1 MASSASCKFPVIFR
15 VRRKIFRS
23 YLVTSS
29 SNADTSP
36 RFAAA
41 TNAGSSFRTTDDGK
55 RCALG
60 AFTWVR
66 FWLLHRLQD
75 TKVPRIVAK
84 YWRFLSPYGIRC
96 GQSPKDSEMLG
107 HACVNETRFQRRMR

>member
-1 MASSASCKFPVIFR
+1 MASSASCIFPVMFR

-41 TNAGSSFRTTDDGK
+41 TNAGSSSRTTDDGK
-55 RCALG
+55 GCAFG
-60 AFTWVR
+60 AFTRVR
-66 FWLLHRLQD
+66 FLAAD
-75 TKVPRIVAK
+75 IA
-84 YWRFLSPYGIRC
+84 S
-96 GQSPKDSEMLG
+96 
-107 HACVNETRFQRRMR
+107 ETRKYHELAPSTGASSVVRGFDVARARKIQKC